1 MFRNLE
7 AEQRRAGM
15 TNAEVAQVLGVT
27 RATYENK
34 KKDGKFTRREIV
46 VLLRLFGTT
55 FEYLF
60 EEATPGKP
68 GGWKEEQA

>member
-60 EEATPGKP
+60 EESNAG
-68 GGWKEEQA
+68 